1 MNVIKIFQSTWLKKA
16 REYSGNP
23 SKMKDLVDKAQIL
36 LSAKGLKDCVQ
47 DFRSLIDYVRDIATG
62 KYKDYSLSN
71 LLLAIAAIVYVVSPM
86 DVIPDFIPL
95 GGFVD
100 DATVV
105 AWAVKQL
112 STELA
117 KYRSKRSS

>member
-1 MNVIKIFQSTWLKKA
+1 MNVIKTFQSTWLKKA
-16 REYSGNP
+16 KEYSGNP
-23 SKMKDLVDKAQIL
+23 SKMKKLADEAQTM
-36 LSAKGLKDCVQ
+36 LSVKGLKGCLQ

-71 LLLAIAAIVYVVSPM
+71 LLLAIAAIVYVVSPL
-86 DVIPDFIPL
+86 DVIPDFIPF
-95 GGFVD
+95 GGFMD

-117 KYRSKRSS
+117 KYRSKRRS